1 MNLRETFVWNKQKR
15 RRGKGQGILETLR
28 QKESNSDGTLE
39 KCDREREVSV
49 MDFSVSLFFII

>member
-28 QKESNSDGTLE
+28 QKELDPDGPLD
-39 KCDREREVSV
+39 CHLDREK
-49 MDFSVSLFFII
+49 